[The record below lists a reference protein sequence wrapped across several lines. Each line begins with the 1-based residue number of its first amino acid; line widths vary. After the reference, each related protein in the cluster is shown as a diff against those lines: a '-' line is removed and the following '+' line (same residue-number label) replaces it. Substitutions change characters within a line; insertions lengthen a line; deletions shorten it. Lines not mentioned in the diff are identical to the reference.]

1 MLSLSSLPSP
11 DADKSVLLIDDL
23 AAELDDENQSKVLQY
38 LKDMA
43 CQKFLTALNPA
54 VFSGN
59 FSSNAMYVDGIAD
72 PADTYNPKRIMA
84 EPV

>member
-1 MLSLSSLPSP
+1 MIKCAQQLLPSP

-43 CQKFLTALNPA
+43 CQK
-54 VFSGN
+54 S
-59 FSSNAMYVDGIAD
+59 
-72 PADTYNPKRIMA
+72 
-84 EPV
+84 